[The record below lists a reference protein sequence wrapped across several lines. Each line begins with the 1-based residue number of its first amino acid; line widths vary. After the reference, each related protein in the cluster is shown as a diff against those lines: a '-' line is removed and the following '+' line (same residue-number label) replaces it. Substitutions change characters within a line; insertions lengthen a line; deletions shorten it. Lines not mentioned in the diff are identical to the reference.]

1 MDHAYALMLGIFALG
16 TAAGAVF
23 PRSWWVVLIPMSVP
37 IGVTIVPILRD
48 PKSVDAFLFVAPFL
62 VAIAIMYGAI
72 SFAGVASGRAMR
84 LRKGRIAPATEQN
97 ASNQSGT
104 NK

>member
-1 MDHAYALMLGIFALG
+1 M
-16 TAAGAVF
+16 
-23 PRSWWVVLIPMSVP
+23 LIPMSVP
-37 IGVTIVPILRD
+37 IGITIVPILRD
-48 PKSVDAFLFVAPFL
+48 PKAGEAFLFVAPFL
-62 VAIAIMYGAI
+62 VAIAIVYGGI

-84 LRKGRIAPATEQN
+84 LRKVRIAAAKEDN